1 MESTRKTP
9 RYPFVSPADVVDV
22 TSGSKMTAQV
32 KELSLYGCYLD
43 TPSPLPTRTKV
54 TVKIYGSSEFFEA
67 AATVIYANQMLGMGL
82 VFRDVKP
89 HYLGILRKWLLGAMQ
104 ETQRKDSEHG
114 EMTESLNESG
124 APEQDR

>member
-1 MESTRKTP
+1 
-9 RYPFVSPADVVDV
+9 
-22 TSGSKMTAQV
+22 MTAQV

-54 TVKIYGSSEFFEA
+54 TVKIYGPSEFFEA

-89 HYLGILRKWLLGAMQ
+89 HYVGILRNWLLGAMQ
-104 ETQRKDSEHG
+104 GTQREESEHRALI
-114 EMTESLNESG
+114 ESVD
-124 APEQDR
+124 PEEPPAEPLS